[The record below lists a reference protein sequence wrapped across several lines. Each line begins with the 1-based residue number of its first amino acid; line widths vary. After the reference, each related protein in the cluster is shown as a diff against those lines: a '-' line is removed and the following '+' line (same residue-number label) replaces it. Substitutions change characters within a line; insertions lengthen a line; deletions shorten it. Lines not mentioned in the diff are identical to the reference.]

1 MNEEKTSYEFCI
13 TIVGEGS
20 DVDEAFQNAL
30 DRMKDNPNEAIEGE
44 VIYVKVSND
53 ISIDIEN

>member
-13 TIVGEGS
+13 TIVGVGS

-30 DRMKDNPNEAIEGE
+30 DKMKDSPNKAIEGE
-44 VIYVKVSND
+44 VIYAKVTSD
-53 ISIDIEN
+53 VSVDIEN

>member
-44 VIYVKVSND
+44 VVYAKVTSGIN
-53 ISIDIEN
+53 IDIEN